1 MKGIDVFVAL
11 PAAVTRTLASKNVRP
26 PLFARV
32 AVSMLLMSPL
42 VGQAQAS
49 VVVVD
54 SCDAYD
60 QVTTALGIG
69 NDTLDFTTYNGTFP
83 SVDVAASIG
92 MVELSASSGLEGVLG
107 SYLKTDTVGET
118 LVIHFEEEVRS
129 VGGFFFL
136 VDEFQLPEMGLLE
149 LTLSDGNSYVA
160 SLTKDGGFAGF
171 ISTTANIE
179 SLSLRGFGPSMFAAP
194 AVSALKLGAVPSPA
208 GLALLGIA
216 GVARRRQRAV

>member
-1 MKGIDVFVAL
+1 MAL

-26 PLFARV
+26 PLFARL
-32 AVSMLLMSPL
+32 AVSMLMMFPL

-60 QVTTALGIG
+60 QVTSALGIG
-69 NDTLDFTTYNGTFP
+69 NDKLDFTTYNGTFA
-83 SVDVAASIG
+83 SVDVAASICT
-92 MVELSASSGLEGVLG
+92 VELSASSGLEGILG

-129 VGGFFFL
+129 VGGFFFM
-136 VDEFQLPEMGLLE
+136 VDKFQLPVIGILE
-149 LTLSDGNSYVA
+149 LELSDGTSFLT
-160 SLTKDGGFAGF
+160 SLTEDGGFAGF
-171 ISTTANIE
+171 ISNTANIE

-194 AVSALKLGAVPSPA
+194 AVSSLKFGVVPSPA

-216 GVARRRQRAV
+216 GVARRRRRSV

>member
-1 MKGIDVFVAL
+1 MA
-11 PAAVTRTLASKNVRP
+11 PWAAVTWTLASKNVRP
-26 PLFARV
+26 PLFARN
-32 AVSMLLMSPL
+32 AVSLLVLSFL
-42 VGQAQAS
+42 VEHAQAS
-49 VVVVD
+49 VVVFD
-54 SCDAYD
+54 NCDAYD
-60 QVTTALGIG
+60 MVTNALGIG
-69 NDTLDFTTYNGTFP
+69 NESLDFTTYNGSFP
-83 SVDVAASIG
+83 SLDVASSVGAVG
-92 MVELSASSGLEGVLG
+92 LSASSGLEGVLG
-107 SYLKTDTVGET
+107 SYLKTDSIGET
-118 LVIHFEEEVRS
+118 LVIDFEKEVRS

>member
-1 MKGIDVFVAL
+1 
-11 PAAVTRTLASKNVRP
+11 
-26 PLFARV
+26 
-32 AVSMLLMSPL
+32 MLMMSPL

-69 NDTLDFTTYNGTFP
+69 NDTLDFTTYNGTFA
-83 SVDVAASIG
+83 SVDVAASIC
-92 MVELSASSGLEGVLG
+92 MVELSASSGLEGILG

-136 VDEFQLPEMGLLE
+136 IDEFQLPVIGILE
-149 LTLSDGNSYVA
+149 LELSDGTSYVT
-160 SLTKDGGFAGF
+160 SLSKDGGFAGF
-171 ISTTANIE
+171 ISSRADIE
-179 SLSLRGFGPSMFAAP
+179 SLTLRGFGPSMFAAP
-194 AVSALKLGAVPSPA
+194 AVSSLKLGVVPSPG

-216 GVARRRQRAV
+216 GMARRRRRSV